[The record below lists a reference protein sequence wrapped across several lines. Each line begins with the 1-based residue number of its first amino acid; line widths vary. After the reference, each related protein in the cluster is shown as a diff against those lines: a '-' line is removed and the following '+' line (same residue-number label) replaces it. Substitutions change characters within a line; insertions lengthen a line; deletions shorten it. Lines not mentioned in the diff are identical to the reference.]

1 MKYDSWKILSRYP
14 KNPIQAILDNRLI
27 KDSATFFNPKYDSLP
42 KASSFPALKSAA
54 DVIRNLKKSGGK
66 IGLFMDYDA
75 DGICGGS
82 ILFKALESLEI
93 KVEAYIPKREEGYG
107 LSRHAVEHFKR
118 SKVNLLICVDCGIR
132 NNIEIA
138 LAKELGIET
147 IIVDHHQITSDL
159 PKALVIVHPQVK
171 NKLKFREYSGGGV
184 AYLLARELYRESG
197 QEKWLIDLATIS
209 SVADVVPLQDVN
221 RTIIKFGMMVINK
234 TRNLGLRKMIEKAGL
249 KLGEISPY
257 EVGFMIAPRIN
268 AAGRVS
274 DPHKSFELLTTAD
287 PKIAADSAV
296 ELEELNL
303 ERQRILES
311 TQQEAIKIVES
322 KKLFSN
328 RIIILKK
335 TNWNEGVIGLVA
347 SRLVEK
353 YFKPCIVLSQRG
365 NLLKGSARSIPG
377 INITNLIGKAEKH
390 LMSFGGHSQAAGISL
405 KSDNFE
411 KVNKKINLE
420 AKSISESLFKRVLKV
435 DVLLEMNKI
444 NLSVANY
451 MDKMQPFGPANPR
464 PVFAFENVK
473 ISSLSKIG
481 KEQNHY
487 KFALCQNIEQKY
499 CIAFRAKENNLEI
512 KNGDIVDIAFTVK
525 SSVWQG
531 EKKLDLIV
539 EDVQKK

>member
-184 AYLLARELYRESG
+184 AYLLVRELYKESG